1 MPDGLSDFAEALAN
15 PIKYQSELEK
25 RSEQLAVLMED
36 GEPTEEDA
44 SNSCK
49 CTQQFILIPLLISTR
64 RRHVSRPKFPFGN
77 CFFNMFCFSL
87 IVFAF
92 RFNLFLTNFSFLLSF
107 IYVEFSFIG
116 FGCVCFSLH
125 STSCHGNGEM
135 LTILYAFIFAYHCIV
150 FCLPLHLR
158 IRKKT
163 HHSFNHCHLIH
174 ARVCVC
180 NCIRFVWRFVQSISD
195 VLVSLGSK
203 KEMRSLEVTRT
214 SPKHRASIVATSS
227 LSMDASIGNDLDYTS
242 SSVSTQPIQH
252 QLSLDQSCSTSKA
265 SSTFT
270 STTTIPI
277 TAELSECND
286 IVAESLEKILENKL
300 VREKR
305 IEMEKKL
312 ETMRKKHD
320 KEKIRVTSQR
330 SGDLTDGIRKSKFY
344 MNNKLVKRLSNKN
357 L

>member
-1 MPDGLSDFAEALAN
+1 M
-15 PIKYQSELEK
+15 
-25 RSEQLAVLMED
+25 
-36 GEPTEEDA
+36 
-44 SNSCK
+44 
-49 CTQQFILIPLLISTR
+49 
-64 RRHVSRPKFPFGN
+64 
-77 CFFNMFCFSL
+77 
-87 IVFAF
+87 
-92 RFNLFLTNFSFLLSF
+92 
-107 IYVEFSFIG
+107 
-116 FGCVCFSLH
+116 
-125 STSCHGNGEM
+125 
-135 LTILYAFIFAYHCIV
+135 
-150 FCLPLHLR
+150 
-158 IRKKT
+158 
-163 HHSFNHCHLIH
+163 
-174 ARVCVC
+174 
-180 NCIRFVWRFVQSISD
+180 
-195 VLVSLGSK
+195 LVSLGSK

-227 LSMDASIGNDLDYTS
+227 LSMDATIGNELDCTS

-277 TAELSECND
+277 TSELIECND

-330 SGDLTDGIRKSKFY
+330 SGDLTDGIRRSKFY